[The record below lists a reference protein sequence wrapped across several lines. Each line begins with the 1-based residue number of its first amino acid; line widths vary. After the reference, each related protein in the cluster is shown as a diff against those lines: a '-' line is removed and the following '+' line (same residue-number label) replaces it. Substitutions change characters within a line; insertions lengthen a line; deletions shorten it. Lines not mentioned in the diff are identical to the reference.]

1 MMGELY
7 QQYGSEKANNRQVN
21 RLIVNL
27 QAIYQRLEIMVYM
40 REGIGS
46 FFKIK
51 K

>member
-1 MMGELY
+1 MMGKPYL
-7 QQYGSEKANNRQVN
+7 QYGDEKANNRQVN
-21 RLIVNL
+21 RLIPHL

-40 REGIGS
+40 RESIGS